1 MQLLRWSSRGQQEQG
16 KQADTPFSVCVLPL
30 ETWGIFLN
38 SVLRL
43 GHLLLEQ
50 GSNQPFFT
58 LDPSFGSQVAADP
71 PGPQALA

>member
-1 MQLLRWSSRGQQEQG
+1 MQLLTWSTRGQQEQG
-16 KQADTPFSVCVLPL
+16 KQADTPFSVCALPL
-30 ETWGIFLN
+30 ETWEIFLN
-38 SVLRL
+38 CVLRL

-71 PGPQALA
+71 TGPQALA